1 MRRREFIAGLCT
13 PLLWPLA
20 AHAAMPVIG
29 FLHAASRASLADDF
43 LAAYLDGLSET
54 GYIEGQNVA
63 IEYRWAEGQ
72 NDRLPALAAD
82 LVRRQVAV
90 IATPNGTAAT
100 LAAKAATQTI
110 PIVFFIGSDPVSIGL
125 VSSLN
130 RPGGNV
136 TGAVT
141 LSVETTTKRLELMH
155 ESVPAADL
163 IAVLVNP
170 ANPVYTESQVRALEP
185 AARVLGVRLLIL
197 NASNQSD
204 IEAAFATLVR
214 ERSGALLI
222 TGDTFFTTHQDQIV
236 ALAARYAV
244 PTVEQTREF
253 AMAGGLMSYGADYQD
268 AFHLVGNLTGR
279 ILKGEKPADLPVQQA
294 TKVKLVLNMKTAK
307 ALGLT
312 FPIALL
318 GRADEVIE

>member
-1 MRRREFIAGLCT
+1 
-13 PLLWPLA
+13 
-20 AHAAMPVIG
+20 MPVIG
-29 FLHAASRASLADDF
+29 FLHAASRASLPDDF
-43 LAAYLDGLSET
+43 LAAYLEGLSET

-100 LAAKAATQTI
+100 LAGKAATQTI

-141 LSVETTTKRLELMH
+141 LSVETTTKRMELMH

-163 IAVLVNP
+163 IVSVAT
-170 ANPVYTESQVRALEP
+170 AAL
-185 AARVLGVRLLIL
+185 A
-197 NASNQSD
+197 SD
-204 IEAAFATLVR
+204 I
-214 ERSGALLI
+214 
-222 TGDTFFTTHQDQIV
+222 D
-236 ALAARYAV
+236 
-244 PTVEQTREF
+244 
-253 AMAGGLMSYGADYQD
+253 GG
-268 AFHLVGNLTGR
+268 
-279 ILKGEKPADLPVQQA
+279 P
-294 TKVKLVLNMKTAK
+294 
-307 ALGLT
+307 GL
-312 FPIALL
+312 
-318 GRADEVIE
+318 